1 VTEPEDASVR
11 TVAVAVAANLVT
23 AVAKGVAAI
32 LTGSAAMTAET
43 AHSVADTFNEVLLY
57 VGVRHGA
64 RHADDR
70 HPFGYG
76 QARYFWSLMAAV
88 GIFVV
93 GGLFAIADGV
103 QTLRHPEPV
112 TDVPVG
118 VAVLLLVSA
127 ALEGLSWRTARR
139 QLCAR
144 PVSATST
151 SASISPPRR
160 AVAHGGVP
168 GGFGRTHRPGPGPGG
183 AAAPHHHGI
192 GGVGRCVVAVTE
204 EASGSSA
211 RASSPWKRVKWP
223 RTSLGTAGS
232 VNGSELPLVDSRKSD
247 QVDAGEWTVNLLHPA
262 ATDEVAEVDG
272 EEACVLEQ
280 RDHCGLRIDVVAG
293 DKDHSLAP
301 SLMRICAEDR
311 SAERVRGLD
320 DARTADEAG
329 DTLA

>member
-144 PVSATST
+144 PVSATSDLGEYLAT
-151 SASISPPRR
+151 SSGRGPRR
-160 AVAHGGVP
+160 CSW
-168 GGFGRTHRPGPGPGG
+168 RIRP
-183 AAAPHHHGI
+183 H
-192 GGVGRCVVAVTE
+192 
-204 EASGSSA
+204 SSA
-211 RASSPWKRVKWP
+211 WPWPWRRCCSTSSRD
-223 RTSLGTAGS
+223 RRCGTMRGGRHRGGQRIQCQGEFAL
-232 VNGSELPLVDSRKSD
+232 E
-247 QVDAGEWTVNLLHPA
+247 AGEVA
-262 ATDEVAEVDG
+262 ADLSGNCGFREWLGVAARRLKEVG
-272 EEACVLEQ
+272 S
-280 RDHCGLRIDVVAG
+280 G
-293 DKDHSLAP
+293 
-301 SLMRICAEDR
+301 
-311 SAERVRGLD
+311 
-320 DARTADEAG
+320 
-329 DTLA
+329 